1 MDAVLNDLTV
11 LQDHDPVQTCNGRK
25 AVRND
30 DRSAVLHQILKSRL
44 HQLVI
49 GIGKLAGLTDQGA
62 AEPVV
67 VKGHGLVGQHVKTE
81 RGKIVVDQDL
91 QLPET
96 VVLQF
101 AADLPEHVAQDQQKN
116 VRPVTEVFL
125 FFMGSILPQ
134 FFRQGKKYR
143 KTRGSLPVN
152 IAQNDFYRTA
162 MASISTSAPFG
173 RAAA

>member
-1 MDAVLNDLTV
+1 MDAVLGDLAV
-11 LQDHDPVQTCNGRK
+11 LQDHDPVQTRNSRK
-25 AVRND
+25 TVRND
-30 DRSAVLHQILKSRL
+30 DGSAVLHQILKSRL

-62 AEPVV
+62 AEPVF

-101 AADLPEHVAQDQQKN
+101 AADLPEHFAQDQKKN
-116 VRPVTEVFL
+116 IRPVTEVFL

-134 FFRQGKKYR
+134 FFRQGKNYR
-143 KTRGSLPVN
+143 KTREGLPVN
-152 IAQNDFYRTA
+152 IEQNDL
-162 MASISTSAPFG
+162 
-173 RAAA
+173 